1 MSQETF
7 ESVGRV
13 VLSILGSGCAV
24 AALLMLVFFF
34 ATLFEWSRK

>member
-13 VLSILGSGCAV
+13 VLAILGSGCAV

-34 ATLFEWSRK
+34 VSIFEWGRK